1 MFKSLPKH
9 MLCIRQK
16 NLLDETVLF
25 SIKIILKLMDT
36 RLYTVNTGYY
46 TKLFLN

>member
-9 MLCIRQK
+9 MLCLRQK

-25 SIKIILKLMDT
+25 STKIMLKLIIY
-36 RLYTVNTGYY
+36 REYY

>member
-9 MLCIRQK
+9 MLCLRQK

-25 SIKIILKLMDT
+25 STKIMLELIIY
-36 RLYTVNTGYY
+36 REYY